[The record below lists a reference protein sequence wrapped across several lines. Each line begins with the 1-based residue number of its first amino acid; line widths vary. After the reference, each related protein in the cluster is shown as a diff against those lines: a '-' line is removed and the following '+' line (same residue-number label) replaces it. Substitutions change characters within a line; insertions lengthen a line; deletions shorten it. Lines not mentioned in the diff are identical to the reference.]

1 MEELATARAVENSG
15 LEGCAHA
22 RPDGKRQLLLVD
34 VETLGSLNLVPG
46 IIRENITTQG
56 LDVNTL
62 QVGQR
67 LRMGSAL
74 LEVSAVCEPCALMET
89 IRPALQQE
97 LQGRRGM
104 LCRVL
109 SGGALQ
115 RGDAIVLQSRAQRTA
130 VGRGILRRWFAPQRG
145 RVWRPILVL
154 GLFFLLDRLL
164 RRNNPLKRTDL
175 AHSSLEE
182 VRPARQE
189 RQNRPHEIG
198 RIFTVGLL
206 RLAALDQFD
215 HLRKTLLGGLQAR
228 DAGIVLLN

>member
-1 MEELATARAVENSG
+1 MAKILHLFRAPKPHAPMEELATARAVENSG

-22 RPDGKRQLLLVD
+22 RPDGKRQVLLVD

-115 RGDAIVLQSRAQRTA
+115 RGDAI
-130 VGRGILRRWFAPQRG
+130 I
-145 RVWRPILVL
+145 
-154 GLFFLLDRLL
+154 
-164 RRNNPLKRTDL
+164 
-175 AHSSLEE
+175 
-182 VRPARQE
+182 
-189 RQNRPHEIG
+189 
-198 RIFTVGLL
+198 
-206 RLAALDQFD
+206 
-215 HLRKTLLGGLQAR
+215 LQAAR
-228 DAGIVLLN
+228 STQRSSVAS